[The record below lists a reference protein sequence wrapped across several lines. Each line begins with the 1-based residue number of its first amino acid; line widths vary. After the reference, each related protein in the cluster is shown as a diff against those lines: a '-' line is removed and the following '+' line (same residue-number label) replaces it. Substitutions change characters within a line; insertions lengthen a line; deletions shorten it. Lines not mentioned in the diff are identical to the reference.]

1 MIKINIDEEV
11 IDVKDYMSVAQYQ
24 KFIRNE
30 KLYKENPAELLS
42 LWLEIPMNTIK
53 DLPLEEVKFVEN
65 YLTQEITKEFNE
77 DKLYETFEFED
88 VEYGLEN
95 DWSKL
100 AWGAWVDFQVL
111 CGDNVQENIH
121 RIMAI
126 LYRPISEPRNK
137 KGKYKIKPYKASEIE
152 DRAEI
157 FRRLPVHYWFGAA
170 NFFFLTSIIYT
181 NNIQNSLKL
190 TMEINQKAMKGYKI
204 LPKWIKRNLST
215 DFILPLHFNWQKKIL
230 PGLSK
235 WMK

>member
-1 MIKINIDEEV
+1 MIKITLDEDVVE
-11 IDVKDYMSVAQYQ
+11 VKDYMSISQYQ
-24 KFIRNE
+24 KFVINE
-30 KLYKENPAELLS
+30 ELYKKNPAELLS
-42 LWLEIPMNTIK
+42 LWLNVPMNQIK

-77 DKLYETFEFED
+77 DKLYESFEFD
-88 VEYGLEN
+88 GVEYGLEN

-111 CGDNVQENIH
+111 CADNIQGNIH
-121 RIMAI
+121 QLMAI
-126 LYRPISEPRNK
+126 LYRPIISRDK
-137 KGKYKIKPYKASEIE
+137 RGKYKIAPYKAAEIQ
-152 DRAEI
+152 DRADL
-157 FRRLPVHYWFGAA
+157 FLKLPIHYWFGAA

-181 NNIQNSLKL
+181 NNIKNSLNL
-190 TMEINQKAMKGYKI
+190 TMSVNNKAMMGYKI
-204 LPKWIKRNLST
+204 LPSWIKRKISS